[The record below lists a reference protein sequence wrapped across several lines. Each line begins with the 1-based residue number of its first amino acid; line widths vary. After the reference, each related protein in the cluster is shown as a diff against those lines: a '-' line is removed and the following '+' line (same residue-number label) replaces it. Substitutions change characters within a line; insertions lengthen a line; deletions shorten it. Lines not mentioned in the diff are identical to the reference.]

1 MTKQIRSVALAVCV
15 GAFFP
20 FLLPVAEAKQQ
31 CNAAQPEN
39 QHGHW
44 WSYRIIDGRKCWY
57 EGKPGL
63 SKSMLEWP
71 PRVSSAQRLRPHGS
85 YPTTAKNYLRRNA
98 GCRHPRPSDLLL
110 RLSLQ
115 PLDSDQRGPVG
126 RRRQAVRSRATIC
139 LQGLRQERCRRPAR
153 FRLQQEGAGR

>member
-1 MTKQIRSVALAVCV
+1 MAPIAEAEIAALGARILTSAEICLERVAARQDGLTQASVA
-15 GAFFP
+15 
-20 FLLPVAEAKQQ
+20 
-31 CNAAQPEN
+31 
-39 QHGHW
+39 
-44 WSYRIIDGRKCWY
+44 SR
-57 EGKPGL
+57 
-63 SKSMLEWP
+63 
-71 PRVSSAQRLRPHGS
+71 RVNFGGIMQHGS